1 MLRHELLLEG
11 RASAPFEFRTRS
23 FTRINSFPAKPTN
36 SPYFCKKNRLNSKV
50 KIAEMLGE
58 LEHCNCDIVLFS
70 EKRRSCGTTALTS
83 GDTLFSSTRST
94 NAAGVAI
101 LLHKRHV
108 NAVHSVH
115 ILSERLMYLDAK
127 LACGI
132 VRFVSVCLTW
142 DTGIPIS

>member
-1 MLRHELLLEG
+1 MRRSSSGQEVSP
-11 RASAPFEFRTRS
+11 ASTVFRQNQPILHI
-23 FTRINSFPAKPTN
+23 FV
-36 SPYFCKKNRLNSKV
+36 KKNRLNSKV

>member
-1 MLRHELLLEG
+1 
-11 RASAPFEFRTRS
+11 
-23 FTRINSFPAKPTN
+23 
-36 SPYFCKKNRLNSKV
+36 LNSKV

-115 ILSERLMYLDAK
+115 ILSERLMYLDVK

-132 VRFVSVCLTW
+132 VRFVSVCLT
-142 DTGIPIS
+142 